1 MNDSKKPGEPVAEE
15 RWALE
20 EVPTIE
26 LVDEFRRRNDGITC
40 VIMEHRT
47 FKNPLDE
54 PLRIFVVPEH
64 SCTIIKPCLSHR
76 IFYYMNTHRPPWWL
90 YWIPAILSGSA
101 IIVAL
106 LALTMK

>member
-1 MNDSKKPGEPVAEE
+1 MPDNKKPGEPVAEE

-26 LVDEFRRRNDGITC
+26 LVDEFRRRDDGITC
-40 VIMEHRT
+40 VIMEHGT

-64 SCTIIKPCLSHR
+64 SCTIIKPRLSSR
-76 IFYYMNTHRPPWWL
+76 IFNYMGVHRPPWWIFPL
-90 YWIPAILSGSA
+90 INTLGLIATALAMLAI
-101 IIVAL
+101 
-106 LALTMK
+106 

>member
-1 MNDSKKPGEPVAEE
+1 MNNSKKPGEPVEEE

-26 LVDEFRRRNDGITC
+26 LVDEFRRRDDGITC
-40 VIMEHRT
+40 VIMEHGT

-64 SCTIIKPCLSHR
+64 SCTIIKPRLSHR
-76 IFYYMNTHRPPWWL
+76 IFCYMNTHRPPWWL